1 MRGFDPPVEEKMSRS
16 MASDLRAMAIHVS
29 VAGMTC
35 VTRVAAT
42 PPPAQV
48 EKQAGGKPLRNAETS
63 VLSGLSH
70 AQEAISGF
78 HQLLQGKDIE
88 LV

>member
-1 MRGFDPPVEEKMSRS
+1 MTVRGFDPPVEEKMSRS

-42 PPPAQV
+42 PPPRSS
-48 EKQAGGKPLRNAETS
+48 GKA
-63 VLSGLSH
+63 SGW
-70 AQEAISGF
+70 
-78 HQLLQGKDIE
+78 
-88 LV
+88 